1 MTLIFMMNDNADSD
15 LALIGEASGGR
26 APPCG
31 WRMVFRCEFLRVV
44 ATLLLVTATLLAMP
58 AASAQAQIFDADA
71 DYRVA
76 AGYGSTTTVTLADY
90 LASGVTGVTFT
101 LSCDAMRADYYSS
114 VAVNAG
120 VVTLVPNTLGHVH
133 GTSANT
139 QTETVCTV
147 TATKTSDSMTQDQEF
162 QFYTTA
168 YRTPFALASNAV
180 VLDEART
187 NEVDIH
193 INGSLGTGQ
202 VRVQWRK
209 SGGSIS
215 TRIAQGVSNSTVL
228 TIPGLEANTAYE
240 IRVALIN
247 GMSFDLYRGGQMA
260 TAGTLISPIS
270 PATKWVQNLGS
281 SGFGKSATL
290 DVTRA
295 DVPTLSINDVTVTEA
310 VGGVD
315 AVFTVTLSNPASTA
329 VTVSYATSNGSGTG
343 AATAGSDYTAISATT
358 LTIGA
363 NTLTGTITVRVLD
376 DLVDEPSETFTV
388 TLSSPS
394 GATVADAEG
403 IGTITD
409 NDGVPTLSINDV
421 TVTEAVGGVD
431 AVFTVTLS
439 NPASTAV
446 TVSYATSNGSG
457 TGAATAGSDY
467 TAISATT
474 LTIGANTLTGRIT
487 VRVLDDLVD
496 EPSETFTVTL
506 SSPSGA
512 TVADAEGIGTITDN
526 DGVPTLS
533 INDVTVTEAVGGVD
547 AVFTVTLSNPASTAV
562 TVSYATSNGSGTG
575 AATAGSDYTAISAT
589 TLTIGANTL
598 TGRIT
603 VRVLVHDLVDEPS
616 ETFTVTLSSPS
627 GATVADAEGIGTI
640 TDNDGTPS
648 LSIDDVTV
656 TEAVGGVDA
665 VFTVTLIAVSGRAVT
680 VDYETS
686 NGTATE
692 ELDYETRR
700 GTLTIPAGK
709 MEGTIPIPVL
719 DDALDE
725 PSETFTVTLSGPTSA
740 TVQDGVGMGTIQDN
754 DAPPS
759 LRIEDVTVVEGT
771 TAEFAVRLSAASAQ
785 EVTVAYATSDGT
797 AEEPSDYTETSST
810 LTFTPGEMEKR
821 IRVPVLDDTVNESD
835 ETFTVTLSA
844 PRNATVER
852 PVATGTITDD
862 SGVPSLSINDVTVTE
877 VVGGVDAVFT
887 VTLSN
892 PASTVVTVS
901 YVTSNGSG
909 TGDATAGSDYTA
921 VSATTLTIGANTLTG
936 TITVRVLDDLVDEPS
951 ETFTVTLSSPSGATV
966 ADDEGIGTITDNDG
980 SPSLSI
986 GDVTVGEGAEA
997 EFTVRLSA
1005 VSGLA
1010 VMVDFTTSDV
1020 SALAELDYETRSGT
1034 LTIPAGSTTGKIPV
1048 PVLDDVLDEPDE
1060 TFTVTLSNPTN
1071 ATVGDGTGTGTI
1083 EDGDD
1088 SPSLSVGDAFVAES
1102 AGAVAEFT
1110 VTLSAVS
1117 ALPVMVGYA
1126 TEDGTAM
1133 ADSDYTPIVGR
1144 TLTIPAGDM
1153 TGTIPVSVLD
1163 DALDE
1168 PTETFTV
1175 RLGAPTNATVAD
1187 GEGTGTIT
1195 DDDSPP
1201 TLSIGD
1207 VTVTEDSGTATF
1219 TVRLSVPID
1228 RPVTVD
1234 FTTVDGSA
1242 VADSDYTATEGML
1255 TFAPG
1260 ETEKTITVPVI
1271 ADDVDEPDETFTV
1284 TLSNPDNAVFADSEA
1299 TGTITEGPVE
1309 DPTISIEDVTV
1320 SETGGTALFTVSLSG
1335 PSPRVVTVDFRTMDG
1350 TAEAV
1355 LDYTAT
1361 DGTVRFEAGETEQT
1375 IMVSVLDDTLDEPDE
1390 TFTVTLSNPTNAT
1403 VGDGTGTGTITDDD
1417 YPAVAVS
1424 YGAVSYTVTEGGS
1437 VEVTV
1442 VLSAPPGRRVVIL
1455 LTHMPGGGALES
1467 DYSGVPVNVAFDPG
1481 ETRQTFT
1488 VTAVEDAEYDD
1499 GESVALGFGALPQG
1513 VTAADPEIATV
1524 TIDDNNHVPSA
1535 VPREWLGRFGRTAAT
1550 HVVDALDER
1559 MRWLAEPPRCAPDR
1573 RPEDTVTGT
1582 GTIID
1587 DEGSPTLSIDD
1598 ATVVEASGA
1607 VAEFTVTL
1615 SAVSAQAVAVDY
1627 TTGDGTAVAG
1637 SDYTTTG
1644 DTLTFAP
1651 GETSKTVMVPVT
1663 ADDVDEPDEIFTV
1676 TLSAPTHATV
1686 VDGEGTGTITDDE
1699 GAPTLSIDDA
1709 TVIEA
1714 SGAVAEFTVT
1724 LSAVS
1729 AQAVTVAYATSDGT
1743 AVTGSDYTTT
1753 GGTLTFTPGETSKTV
1768 MVPVTADDV
1777 DEPDETFTVTLSN
1790 PTHATLADAT
1800 SPDRAPRW
1808 RCRPPYREPA
1818 SVVIGGH
1825 RLDSGAE
1832 PEEALGRNRADR
1844 SGDELTRDDGT
1855 HGDRGPD
1862 TSRSLTARELLAGS
1876 SFHIPLAAA
1885 EDGRR
1890 LSLWG
1895 RGTLSRFDG
1904 RDGEFTLGGDVMTA
1918 TLGVDYA
1925 GDRLLAGIAL
1935 SHSQGEG
1942 TLSLD
1947 GFEGEAESSLT
1958 GLYPYLRYGVS
1969 ERLSVWGMAGYG
1981 AGTLTLKEDSTEPIK
1996 AGIGMMMGAAGA
2008 RGRLLSPAD
2017 VENFALTLKADA
2029 LFLRTNSDGVSGL
2042 RAAAD
2047 VTRLRLGLEGSYE
2060 LVSDDGEW
2068 LSPFI
2073 ETGLRHDGGDAETG
2087 FGVEIGGGLRYA
2099 HPELDLT
2106 AELNARGLLAHED
2119 DGFRSWGV
2127 SGSLRYDPYPS
2138 SELGPSFTL
2147 SPSLGSASSGGA
2159 DALWESG
2166 SMADLAASDDRAPGG
2181 RLDAELGYGFAVSGV
2196 GGVGTPYTGVSLSE
2210 SGRDFRLGYH
2220 LGFDPSLDLGIE
2232 GTRRERA
2239 NGNEALEYVVM
2250 LRASMRW

>member
-1 MTLIFMMNDNADSD
+1 MDEPT
-15 LALIGEASGGR
+15 E
-26 APPCG
+26 
-31 WRMVFRCEFLRVV
+31 
-44 ATLLLVTATLLAMP
+44 
-58 AASAQAQIFDADA
+58 
-71 DYRVA
+71 
-76 AGYGSTTTVTLADY
+76 
-90 LASGVTGVTFT
+90 TFT
-101 LSCDAMRADYYSS
+101 VRLSSPSGATVAD
-114 VAVNAG
+114 
-120 VVTLVPNTLGHVH
+120 
-133 GTSANT
+133 
-139 QTETVCTV
+139 
-147 TATKTSDSMTQDQEF
+147 
-162 QFYTTA
+162 
-168 YRTPFALASNAV
+168 
-180 VLDEART
+180 
-187 NEVDIH
+187 
-193 INGSLGTGQ
+193 GTGI
-202 VRVQWRK
+202 
-209 SGGSIS
+209 GTI
-215 TRIAQGVSNSTVL
+215 TDNDGVPS
-228 TIPGLEANTAYE
+228 
-240 IRVALIN
+240 
-247 GMSFDLYRGGQMA
+247 
-260 TAGTLISPIS
+260 
-270 PATKWVQNLGS
+270 
-281 SGFGKSATL
+281 
-290 DVTRA
+290 
-295 DVPTLSINDVTVTEA
+295 LSIDDVTVTEV

-315 AVFTVTLSNPASTA
+315 AVFTVTLS
-329 VTVSYATSNGSGTG
+329 
-343 AATAGSDYTAISATT
+343 
-358 LTIGA
+358 
-363 NTLTGTITVRVLD
+363 
-376 DLVDEPSETFTV
+376 
-388 TLSSPS
+388 
-394 GATVADAEG
+394 
-403 IGTITD
+403 
-409 NDGVPTLSINDV
+409 
-421 TVTEAVGGVD
+421 
-431 AVFTVTLS
+431 
-439 NPASTAV
+439 
-446 TVSYATSNGSG
+446 
-457 TGAATAGSDY
+457 
-467 TAISATT
+467 
-474 LTIGANTLTGRIT
+474 
-487 VRVLDDLVD
+487 
-496 EPSETFTVTL
+496 
-506 SSPSGA
+506 
-512 TVADAEGIGTITDN
+512 
-526 DGVPTLS
+526 
-533 INDVTVTEAVGGVD
+533 
-547 AVFTVTLSNPASTAV
+547 
-562 TVSYATSNGSGTG
+562 
-575 AATAGSDYTAISAT
+575 
-589 TLTIGANTL
+589 
-598 TGRIT
+598 
-603 VRVLVHDLVDEPS
+603 
-616 ETFTVTLSSPS
+616 
-627 GATVADAEGIGTI
+627 
-640 TDNDGTPS
+640 
-648 LSIDDVTV
+648 
-656 TEAVGGVDA
+656 
-665 VFTVTLIAVSGRAVT
+665 AVSGRAVT

-771 TAEFAVRLSAASAQ
+771 TAEFVVRLSAASAQ

-844 PRNATVER
+844 PQNATVER

-921 VSATTLTIGANTLTG
+921 VSATTLTIGANTLSG

-951 ETFTVTLSSPSGATV
+951 ETFTVILSSPSGATV
-966 ADDEGIGTITDNDG
+966 ADGTGIGTIIDNDG

-997 EFTVRLSA
+997 EFTVTLSA

-1020 SALAELDYETRSGT
+1020 SALAELDYETRSGR

-1083 EDGDD
+1083 
-1088 SPSLSVGDAFVAES
+1088 
-1102 AGAVAEFT
+1102 
-1110 VTLSAVS
+1110 
-1117 ALPVMVGYA
+1117 
-1126 TEDGTAM
+1126 
-1133 ADSDYTPIVGR
+1133 
-1144 TLTIPAGDM
+1144 
-1153 TGTIPVSVLD
+1153 
-1163 DALDE
+1163 
-1168 PTETFTV
+1168 
-1175 RLGAPTNATVAD
+1175 
-1187 GEGTGTIT
+1187 T

-1219 TVRLSVPID
+1219 TVRLNVPID

-1242 VADSDYTATEGML
+1242 VADLDYTATEGML

-1260 ETEKTITVPVI
+1260 ETEKTITVVVLEDPT
-1271 ADDVDEPDETFTV
+1271 DEPDEMFV
-1284 TLSNPDNAVFADSEA
+1284 VLLSNPDNAVFADNEA
-1299 TGTITEGPVE
+1299 TGTITERRGSSPIE

-1375 IMVSVLDDTLDEPDE
+1375 ITVSVLDDTLDEPDE

-1403 VGDGTGTGTITDDD
+1403 VADNEGIGTITDDD
-1417 YPAVAVS
+1417 YPAVAVL

-1499 GESVALGFGALPQG
+1499 GESVVLGFGALPQG

-1524 TIDDNNHVPSA
+1524 TIDDNNHVPGA
-1535 VPREWLGRFGRTAAT
+1535 VPREWLGRFGRTAVT

-1582 GTIID
+1582 GTITD
-1587 DEGSPTLSIDD
+1587 DEGAPTLSIDD
-1598 ATVVEASGA
+1598 ATVIEASGA

-1615 SAVSAQAVAVDY
+1615 SAVSAQAVTVAY
-1627 TTGDGTAVAG
+1627 ATSDGTAVAG

-1644 DTLTFAP
+1644 GTLTFAP

-1663 ADDVDEPDEIFTV
+1663 ANDVDEPDEIFSV
-1676 TLSAPTHATV
+1676 TLSASTNATV

-1743 AVTGSDYTTT
+1743 AVAGSDYTTT

-1777 DEPDETFTVTLSN
+1777 DEPDEIFTVTLSN

-1855 HGDRGPD
+1855 HGDRGSD

-1918 TLGVDYA
+1918 TLGADYA

-1981 AGTLTLKEDSTEPIK
+1981 AGTLTLKEDGTEPIK

-2042 RAAAD
+2042 RAAAAD

-2073 ETGLRHDGGDAETG
+2073 EAGLRHDGGDAETG

-2106 AELNARGLLAHED
+2106 AELNARGLLTHED
-2119 DGFRSWGV
+2119 DGFRVWGV

-2147 SPSLGSASSGGA
+2147 SPSLGVASSGGV

-2166 SMADLAASDDRAPGG
+2166 SMAALAASDDRAPGG

-2196 GGVGTPYTGVSLSE
+2196 GGVGTPYAGVSLSE

>member
-101 LSCDAMRADYYSS
+101 LKSCDAMRADYYSS

-202 VRVQWRK
+202 VKVQWRK

-240 IRVALIN
+240 IRVALMN
-247 GMSFDLYRGGQMA
+247 GMSFDLYRGGQTA
-260 TAGTLISPIS
+260 TPGTLISPIS
-270 PATKWVQNLGS
+270 LATKWVQNLGS

-290 DVTRA
+290 DVTTA
-295 DVPTLSINDVTVTEA
+295 DVPSLSIDDMTVTEAVGGVDAVFTVTLSNPASTAVTVSYATSNGSGTGAATAGSDYTAISATTLTIGANTLTGTITIRVLDDLVDEPSETFTVTLSSPSGATVADDEGIGTITDNDGVPSLSIDDVTVTEA

-394 GATVADAEG
+394 GATVADDEG

-409 NDGVPTLSINDV
+409 NDGVPSLSIDDMTVTEAVGGVDAVFTVTLSNPASTAVTVSYATSNGSGTGAATAGSDYTAISATTLTIGANTLTGTITIRVLDDLVDEPSETFTVTLSSPSGATVADDEGIGTITDNDGVPSLSIDDMTVTEAVGGVDAVFTVTLSNPASTAVTVSYATSNGSGTGAATAGSDYTAISATTLTIGANTLTGTITVRVLDDLVDEPSETFTVTLSSPSGATVADDEGIGTITDNDGVPSLSIDDV

-474 LTIGANTLTGRIT
+474 LTIGANTLTGTIT

-512 TVADAEGIGTITDN
+512 TVADDEGIGTITDN
-526 DGVPTLS
+526 DGVPSLS
-533 INDVTVTEAVGGVD
+533 IDDVTVTEAVGGVD

-598 TGRIT
+598 TGTIT
-603 VRVLVHDLVDEPS
+603 VRVLDDLVDEPS

-627 GATVADAEGIGTI
+627 GATVADDEGIGTI
-640 TDNDGTPS
+640 TDNDGVPS

-665 VFTVTLIAVSGRAVT
+665 VFTVTLSNPASTAVTVSYATSNGSGTGAATAGSDYTAISATTLTIGANTLTGTITVRVLDDLVDEPSETFTVTLSSPSGATVADDEGIGTITDNDGVPSLSIDDMTVTEAVGGVDAVFTVTLSAVSGRAVT

-740 TVQDGVGMGTIQDN
+740 TVQDGVGMGTIEDN

-771 TAEFAVRLSAASAQ
+771 TAEFTVRLSAASAQ

-892 PASTVVTVS
+892 PASTAVTVS
-901 YVTSNGSG
+901 YATSNGSG
-909 TGDATAGSDYTA
+909 TGAATAGSDYTA
-921 VSATTLTIGANTLTG
+921 ISATTLTIGANTLTG

-966 ADDEGIGTITDNDG
+966 ADDEGIGTIIDNDG

-997 EFTVRLSA
+997 EFTVTLSA

-1020 SALAELDYETRSGT
+1020 SALAELDYETRSGR

-1083 EDGDD
+1083 
-1088 SPSLSVGDAFVAES
+1088 
-1102 AGAVAEFT
+1102 
-1110 VTLSAVS
+1110 
-1117 ALPVMVGYA
+1117 
-1126 TEDGTAM
+1126 
-1133 ADSDYTPIVGR
+1133 
-1144 TLTIPAGDM
+1144 
-1153 TGTIPVSVLD
+1153 
-1163 DALDE
+1163 
-1168 PTETFTV
+1168 
-1175 RLGAPTNATVAD
+1175 
-1187 GEGTGTIT
+1187 T

-1219 TVRLSVPID
+1219 TVRLNVPID

-1260 ETEKTITVPVI
+1260 ETEKTITVVVLEDPT
-1271 ADDVDEPDETFTV
+1271 DEPDEMFV
-1284 TLSNPDNAVFADSEA
+1284 VLLSNPDNAVFADNEA
-1299 TGTITEGPVE
+1299 TGTITERRGSSPIE

-1375 IMVSVLDDTLDEPDE
+1375 ITVSVLDDTLDEPDE

-1403 VGDGTGTGTITDDD
+1403 VADNEGIGTITDDD
-1417 YPAVAVS
+1417 YPAVAVL

-1499 GESVALGFGALPQG
+1499 GESVVLGFGALPQG

-1524 TIDDNNHVPSA
+1524 TIDDNNHVPGA
-1535 VPREWLGRFGRTAAT
+1535 VPREWLGRFGRTAVT

-1582 GTIID
+1582 GTITD
-1587 DEGSPTLSIDD
+1587 DEGAPTLSIDD
-1598 ATVVEASGA
+1598 ATVIEASGA

-1615 SAVSAQAVAVDY
+1615 SAVSAQAVTVAY
-1627 TTGDGTAVAG
+1627 ATSDGTAVAG

-1644 DTLTFAP
+1644 GTLTFAP

-1663 ADDVDEPDEIFTV
+1663 ANDVDEPDEIFSV
-1676 TLSAPTHATV
+1676 TLSASTNATV

-1743 AVTGSDYTTT
+1743 AVAGSDYTTT
-1753 GGTLTFTPGETSKTV
+1753 GGTLTFAPGETSKTV
-1768 MVPVTADDV
+1768 MVPVTANDV
-1777 DEPDETFTVTLSN
+1777 DEPDEIFSVTLSASTNATVVDGEGTGTITDDEGAPTLSLDDATVIEASGAVAEFTVTLS
-1790 PTHATLADAT
+1790 AVSAQA
-1800 SPDRAPRW
+1800 
-1808 RCRPPYREPA
+1808 
-1818 SVVIGGH
+1818 V
-1825 RLDSGAE
+1825 
-1832 PEEALGRNRADR
+1832 
-1844 SGDELTRDDGT
+1844 TRD
-1855 HGDRGPD
+1855 
-1862 TSRSLTARELLAGS
+1862 L
-1876 SFHIPLAAA
+1876 
-1885 EDGRR
+1885 
-1890 LSLWG
+1890 
-1895 RGTLSRFDG
+1895 G
-1904 RDGEFTLGGDVMTA
+1904 RDGGG
-1918 TLGVDYA
+1918 
-1925 GDRLLAGIAL
+1925 GI
-1935 SHSQGEG
+1935 
-1942 TLSLD
+1942 
-1947 GFEGEAESSLT
+1947 
-1958 GLYPYLRYGVS
+1958 GLY
-1969 ERLSVWGMAGYG
+1969 
-1981 AGTLTLKEDSTEPIK
+1981 DH
-1996 AGIGMMMGAAGA
+1996 
-2008 RGRLLSPAD
+2008 GR
-2017 VENFALTLKADA
+2017 
-2029 LFLRTNSDGVSGL
+2029 
-2042 RAAAD
+2042 
-2047 VTRLRLGLEGSYE
+2047 
-2060 LVSDDGEW
+2060 
-2068 LSPFI
+2068 
-2073 ETGLRHDGGDAETG
+2073 H
-2087 FGVEIGGGLRYA
+2087 
-2099 HPELDLT
+2099 
-2106 AELNARGLLAHED
+2106 
-2119 DGFRSWGV
+2119 
-2127 SGSLRYDPYPS
+2127 
-2138 SELGPSFTL
+2138 
-2147 SPSLGSASSGGA
+2147 
-2159 DALWESG
+2159 
-2166 SMADLAASDDRAPGG
+2166 ADLHA
-2181 RLDAELGYGFAVSGV
+2181 
-2196 GGVGTPYTGVSLSE
+2196 
-2210 SGRDFRLGYH
+2210 GRDFEDSHGA
-2220 LGFDPSLDLGIE
+2220 GN
-2232 GTRRERA
+2232 RRRR
-2239 NGNEALEYVVM
+2239 G
-2250 LRASMRW
+2250 

>member
-363 NTLTGTITVRVLD
+363 NTLTGRITVRVLD

-487 VRVLDDLVD
+487 VRVLD
-496 EPSETFTVTL
+496 
-506 SSPSGA
+506 
-512 TVADAEGIGTITDN
+512 
-526 DGVPTLS
+526 
-533 INDVTVTEAVGGVD
+533 
-547 AVFTVTLSNPASTAV
+547 
-562 TVSYATSNGSGTG
+562 
-575 AATAGSDYTAISAT
+575 
-589 TLTIGANTL
+589 
-598 TGRIT
+598 
-603 VRVLVHDLVDEPS
+603 DLVDEPS